1 MNDILEQTYEKY
13 VQYVNPGLAQLMKF
27 ADFGVEMRAEGMYVY
42 DHQGR
47 AYLDFLGGYGTF
59 ALGHRH
65 PKVVEAVKA
74 QLDRM
79 PLSSKVFF
87 NALVAD
93 FCEALA
99 QVLPGTLQYS
109 FLCNSGTEAVEG
121 ALKIARK
128 YTGKHKFIATIG
140 GYHGKSMGSLSATG
154 REQYRQPFY
163 PLVPGF
169 VHVPFGDV
177 DAVAR
182 EMDEDTAGIIL
193 EPIQGEGGIFLPG
206 DDYLPQLRQLCNER
220 GVLLI
225 VDEVQTGLGR
235 TGKMFAVEHYGV
247 QPDIITLAKALGGG
261 VVPSGAFSAT
271 ADIWEKSFGD
281 NPLIHTSTFGGN
293 PLACA
298 AGIATLQVL
307 QEERLPERAAERGE
321 QLLGGL
327 RSVQQQYPDV
337 VTAVRGKGLMVGVEF
352 GNEDVAKLVI
362 GGMTRRGVIAAYTL
376 NNPRVIRFEPP
387 LIVSAE
393 QVDTAVTV
401 FGESVEEA
409 VKGLKALGLL

>member
-1 MNDILEQTYEKY
+1 MSDILEQTYEKY
-13 VQYVNPGLAQLMKF
+13 LQYVNPGLAQLMKF
-27 ADFGVEMRAEGMYVY
+27 ADFGVEMRAEGMFVY
-42 DHQGR
+42 DHHGR

-74 QLDRM
+74 QLDRI

-87 NALVAD
+87 SALVAD

-99 QVLPGTLQYS
+99 KVLPGNLQYS

-128 YTGKHKFIATIG
+128 FTSKHKFIATVG

-206 DDYLPQLRQLCNER
+206 DDYLPKLRALCTER
-220 GVLLI
+220 KTLLI
-225 VDEVQTGLGR
+225 IDEVQTGLGR
-235 TGKMFAVEHYGV
+235 TGRMFAVEHWGV

-261 VVPSGAFSAT
+261 VVPSGAFSST
-271 ADIWEKSFGD
+271 PEIWEKAFGD

-307 QEERLPERAAERGE
+307 QEENLPARAAERGE
-321 QLLGGL
+321 QLITGLGA
-327 RSVQQQYPDV
+327 VQKQYPDV
-337 VTAVRGKGLMVGVEF
+337 VTQVRGKGLMVGVEF
-352 GNEDVAKLVI
+352 AIEDVAKLVI

-387 LIVSAE
+387 LIVSTEQIDAAVSVFAE
-393 QVDTAVTV
+393 A
-401 FGESVEEA
+401 VEES
-409 VKGLKALGLL
+409 VKGLRALGLL

>member
-1 MNDILEQTYEKY
+1 MSDILEQTYEKY
-13 VQYVNPGLAQLMKF
+13 LQYVNPGLAQLMKF
-27 ADFGVEMRAEGMYVY
+27 ADFGVEMRAEGVFVY

-65 PKVVEAVKA
+65 PKVVEAVKT

-87 NALVAD
+87 SALVAD

-99 QVLPGTLQYS
+99 KVLPGNLRYS

-128 YTGKHKFIATIG
+128 FTGKHRFIATVG

-193 EPIQGEGGIFLPG
+193 EPIQGEGGIFLPS
-206 DDYLPQLRQLCNER
+206 DDYLPKLRALCTER
-220 GVLLI
+220 KALLI
-225 VDEVQTGLGR
+225 IDEVQTGLGR
-235 TGKMFAVEHYGV
+235 TGKMFAVEHWGV

-261 VVPSGAFSAT
+261 VVPSGAFSST
-271 ADIWEKSFGD
+271 PEIWEKAFGD

-298 AGIATLQVL
+298 AGITALQVL
-307 QEERLPERAAERGE
+307 QEENLPARAAERGA
-321 QLLGGL
+321 QLVTGL
-327 RSVQQQYPDV
+327 SAVQQQYPDV
-337 VTAVRGKGLMVGVEF
+337 VTQVRGKGLMLGVEF
-352 GNEDVAKLVI
+352 ANEDVAKLVI

-393 QVDTAVTV
+393 QIDTAVSV
-401 FGESVEEA
+401 FAESVEES
-409 VKGLKALGLL
+409 VKGLRALGLL

>member
-1 MNDILEQTYEKY
+1 MEDILEQTYEKY
-13 VQYVNPGLAQLMKF
+13 LQYVNPGLAQLMKF
-27 ADFGVEMRAEGMYVY
+27 ADFGVEIRAEGMYVY
-42 DHQGR
+42 DHRGN

-87 NALVAD
+87 STLVAD

-99 QVLPGTLQYS
+99 RVLPGDLQYS

-128 YTGKHKFIATIG
+128 YTGKHKFIATVG

-182 EMDEDTAGIIL
+182 EMDDDTAGIIL
-193 EPIQGEGGIFLPG
+193 EPIQGEGGIFLP
-206 DDYLPQLRQLCNER
+206 DEDYLPSLRQLCTER
-220 GVLLI
+220 GALLI

-247 QPDIITLAKALGGG
+247 VPDIITLAKALGGG

-271 ADIWEKSFGD
+271 PQIWHKAFGD

-307 QEERLPERAAERGE
+307 QEEQLPQRAAERGE
-321 QLLGGL
+321 QLLAGL
-327 RSVQQQYPDV
+327 SDVQQEYADV
-337 VTAVRGKGLMVGVEF
+337 VTQVRGKGLMIGVEF
-352 GNEDVAKLVI
+352 SNEDVAKLVI
-362 GGMTRRGVIAAYTL
+362 AGMTRRGVIAAYTL

-387 LIVSAE
+387 LIVTSE
-393 QVDTAVTV
+393 QVETAVSV
-401 FGESVEEA
+401 FAEAVQESVT
-409 VKGLKALGLL
+409 GLRSLGLL

>member
-1 MNDILEQTYEKY
+1 MSDILEQTYEKY
-13 VQYVNPGLAQLMKF
+13 LQYVNPGLAQLMKF
-27 ADFGVEMRAEGMYVY
+27 ADFGVEMRAEGMFVY
-42 DHQGR
+42 DHRGR

-65 PKVVEAVKA
+65 PKVVEAVQA
-74 QLDRM
+74 QLNRM

-87 NALVAD
+87 SALVAD

-99 QVLPGTLQYS
+99 SVLPGELQYS

-128 YTGKHKFIATIG
+128 FTGKHKFIATVG

-163 PLVPGF
+163 PLLPGF

-177 DAVAR
+177 EAVAR

-193 EPIQGEGGIFLPG
+193 EPIQGEGGIFLPN
-206 DDYLPQLRQLCNER
+206 DDYLPKLRELCTER
-220 GVLLI
+220 GALLI
-225 VDEVQTGLGR
+225 IDEVQTGLGR
-235 TGKMFAVEHYGV
+235 TGKMFAVEHWGV

-261 VVPSGAFSAT
+261 VVPSGAFSSTPA
-271 ADIWEKSFGD
+271 IWEKAFGD

-307 QEERLPERAAERGE
+307 QEENLPACAAERGR
-321 QLLGGL
+321 QLLAGL
-327 RSVQQQYPDV
+327 TGVQQQYPDV
-337 VTAVRGKGLMVGVEF
+337 VTQVRGKGLMVGVEF
-352 GNEDVAKLVI
+352 AVEDVAKLVI

-387 LIVSAE
+387 LIVSTE
-393 QVDTAVTV
+393 QIDTAVSV
-401 FGESVEEA
+401 FAEAVEESVQ
-409 VKGLKALGLL
+409 GLRALGLL

>member
-1 MNDILEQTYEKY
+1 MSDLRERTYEKY
-13 VQYVNPGLAQLMKF
+13 LQYVNPGLAQLMKF

-42 DHQGR
+42 DHTGR

-65 PKVVEAVKA
+65 PCVLQAVKE

-87 NALVAD
+87 SALVAD

-99 QVLPGTLQYS
+99 QIAPGDLQYS

-121 ALKIARK
+121 AIKIARK
-128 YTGKHKFIATIG
+128 YTGKHKFIATVG

-154 REQYRQPFY
+154 REQYREPFY

-169 VHVPFGDV
+169 VHVPFNNV
-177 DAVAR
+177 DAVAQ
-182 EMDEDTAGIIL
+182 EMDDDTAGVII
-193 EPIQGEGGIFLPG
+193 EPIQGEGGIFPP
-206 DDYLPQLRQLCNER
+206 DEDYLPRLRQLCTER
-220 GVLLI
+220 GALLI

-235 TGKMFAVEHYGV
+235 TGKMFAVEHWQV
-247 QPDIITLAKALGGG
+247 QPDIVTLAKALGGG
-261 VVPSGAFSAT
+261 VVPSGAFMSTPA
-271 ADIWEKSFGD
+271 IWERAFGD

-298 AGIATLQVL
+298 AGIATLQVI
-307 QEERLPERAAERGE
+307 QEENLPERAAQRGK
-321 QLLGGL
+321 QLLEGL
-327 RSVQQQYPDV
+327 SIVQQQYPDV
-337 VTAVRGKGLMVGVEF
+337 LTQVRGRGLMVGVEF
-352 GNEDVAKLVI
+352 ALEDVAKLVI
-362 GGMTRRGVIAAYTL
+362 SGMNHRNVIAAYTL

-387 LIVSAE
+387 LIVSPE
-393 QVDTAVTV
+393 QVDTAVQV
-401 FGESVEEA
+401 FAEAVQEA

>member
-1 MNDILEQTYEKY
+1 MSDIRENTYEKY

-27 ADFGVEMRAEGMYVY
+27 ADFGVEMRAEGVYVY
-42 DHQGR
+42 DHTGR

-65 PKVVEAVKA
+65 PKVVQAVKE

-87 NALVAD
+87 SALVAD

-99 QVLPGTLQYS
+99 KVLPGDLQYS

-128 YTGKHKFIATIG
+128 YTGKHKFIATLG

-154 REQYRQPFY
+154 REQYREPFY

-182 EMDEDTAGIIL
+182 EMDDDTAGVIV
-193 EPIQGEGGIFLPG
+193 EPIQGEGGIFLPA
-206 DDYLPQLRQLCNER
+206 DDYLPRLRELCTAHNA
-220 GVLLI
+220 LLI

-235 TGKMFAVEHYGV
+235 TGKMFAVEHWGV

-261 VVPSGAFSAT
+261 VVPSGAFCST
-271 ADIWEKSFGD
+271 PEIWNRAFSD

-307 QEERLPERAAERGE
+307 QEENLPTRAEAHGE
-321 QLLGGL
+321 QLLGQL
-327 RSVQQQYPDV
+327 RAIQQDYPDV
-337 VTAVRGKGLMVGVEF
+337 LTQVRGKGLMVGVEF
-352 GNEDVAKLVI
+352 ALEDVAKLVI
-362 GGMTRRGVIAAYTL
+362 AGMTRRGLIAAYTL

-387 LIVSAE
+387 LIVTAE
-393 QVDTAVTV
+393 QIDTAVSV
-401 FGESVEEA
+401 FAESVQES
-409 VKGLKALGLL
+409 VKGLQALGLL

>member
-1 MNDILEQTYEKY
+1 MSDLLERTYSKY
-13 VQYVNPGLAQLMKF
+13 LQYVNPGLAQLMKF
-27 ADFGVEMRAEGMYVY
+27 ADFGVEMHAEGMYVY
-42 DHQGR
+42 DHTGR

-87 NALVAD
+87 SALVAD

-99 QVLPGTLQYS
+99 RVLPGNLQYS

-128 YTGKHKFIATIG
+128 VTGKHKFIATVG

-169 VHVPFGDV
+169 VHVPFGNA
-177 DAVAR
+177 DAVGQ
-182 EMDEDTAGIIL
+182 EMDEDTAGVIV
-193 EPIQGEGGIFLPG
+193 EPIQGEGGIFMPS
-206 DDYLPQLRQLCNER
+206 DDYLPTLREICTRHNA
-220 GVLLI
+220 LLI

-235 TGKMFAVEHYGV
+235 TGKMFAVEHWNV

-261 VVPSGAFSAT
+261 VMPSGAFSST
-271 ADIWEKSFGD
+271 PDIWEKAFGD

-307 QEERLPERAAERGE
+307 QEENLPARAGERGE
-321 QLLGGL
+321 QLLKGL
-327 RSVQQQYPDV
+327 NTVRLKYPDI
-337 VTAVRGKGLMVGVEF
+337 VTQVRGKGLMVGVEF
-352 GNEDVAKLVI
+352 AVEDVAKLVI
-362 GGMTRRGVIAAYTL
+362 AGMTRRGVIAAYTL

-393 QVDTAVTV
+393 QIDTAVSV
-401 FGESVEEA
+401 FADSVEES
-409 VKGLKALGLL
+409 VTGLKSLGLL

>member
-1 MNDILEQTYEKY
+1 MSDILEQTYEKY
-13 VQYVNPGLAQLMKF
+13 MQYVNPGLAQLMKF
-27 ADFGVEMRAEGMYVY
+27 ADFGVEMHAEGVFVY
-42 DHQGR
+42 DHTGR

-87 NALVAD
+87 SALVAN

-99 QVLPGTLQYS
+99 QVLPGDLRYS

-128 YTGKHKFIATIG
+128 FTGKHKFIATLG

-169 VHVPFGDV
+169 VHVPFGDI
-177 DAVAR
+177 DAVAQ
-182 EMDEDTAGIIL
+182 EMDEDTAGIIV
-193 EPIQGEGGIFLPG
+193 EPIQGEGGIFLPP
-206 DDYLPQLRQLCNER
+206 DDYLPKLRELCTKRNA
-220 GVLLI
+220 LLI

-235 TGKMFAVEHYGV
+235 TGTMFAVEHWGV
-247 QPDIITLAKALGGG
+247 VPDIITLAKALGGG
-261 VVPSGAFSAT
+261 VVPSGAFSST
-271 ADIWEKSFGD
+271 PQIWERAFGD

-307 QEERLPERAAERGE
+307 QEENLPARAAQRGE
-321 QLLGGL
+321 QLISGL
-327 RSVQQQYPDV
+327 SAVQQQYPDV
-337 VTAVRGKGLMVGVEF
+337 VTSVRGKGLMVGVEF
-352 GNEDVAKLVI
+352 ALEDVAKLVI

-393 QVDTAVTV
+393 QIDTAVSV
-401 FGESVEEA
+401 FAEALEES
-409 VKGLKALGLL
+409 VKGLKSLGLL

>member
-65 PKVVEAVKA
+65 PKVVEAVKS

-206 DDYLPQLRQLCNER
+206 DDYLPQLRQLCDER
-220 GVLLI
+220 GALLI

-271 ADIWEKSFGD
+271 PDIWEKSFGD

-307 QEERLPERAAERGE
+307 QEEGLPERAAERGE

-327 RSVQQQYPDV
+327 RSVQQQYPHV

>member
-1 MNDILEQTYEKY
+1 MSDILEQTYAKY
-13 VQYVNPGLAQLMKF
+13 MQYVNPGLAQLMKF
-27 ADFGVEMRAEGMYVY
+27 ADFGVEMYAEGMYVY
-42 DHQGR
+42 DHTGR

-65 PKVVEAVKA
+65 PRVVEAVKA
-74 QLDRM
+74 QLDKM

-87 NALVAD
+87 SALVAD

-99 QVLPGTLQYS
+99 KVLPGDLQYS

-128 YTGKHKFIATIG
+128 YTGKHKFIATVG

-169 VHVPFGDV
+169 VHVPFGDA
-177 DAVAR
+177 DAAAR
-182 EMDEDTAGIIL
+182 EMDEDTAGIIV

-206 DDYLPQLRQLCNER
+206 DDYLPRLRELCTER
-220 GVLLI
+220 NALLI

-235 TGKMFAVEHYGV
+235 TGKMFAVQHWEV
-247 QPDIITLAKALGGG
+247 QPDIMTLAKALGGG

-271 ADIWEKSFGD
+271 PQIWEKAFGD

-307 QEERLPERAAERGE
+307 QEENLPARAAERGE
-321 QLLGGL
+321 QLLSGL
-327 RSVQQQYPDV
+327 SAVQQQYPDV
-337 VTAVRGKGLMVGVEF
+337 VTQVRGKGLMVGVEF

-393 QVDTAVTV
+393 QIDTAVSV
-401 FGESVEEA
+401 FAESVDES
-409 VKGLKALGLL
+409 VKGLKALGLM

>member
-1 MNDILEQTYEKY
+1 MSDILEQTYEKY
-13 VQYVNPGLAQLMKF
+13 LQYVNPGLAQLMKF
-27 ADFGVEMRAEGMYVY
+27 ADFGVEMRAEGMMVY
-42 DHQGR
+42 DHAGR

-87 NALVAD
+87 SALVAD

-99 QVLPGTLQYS
+99 LVLPGDLRYS

-128 YTGKHKFIATIG
+128 YTGKHKFIATLG

-177 DAVAR
+177 DAVAQ
-182 EMDEDTAGIIL
+182 EMDDDTAGIIV
-193 EPIQGEGGIFLPG
+193 EPIQGEGGIFLPL
-206 DDYLPQLRQLCNER
+206 DDYLPSLRQLCTER
-220 GVLLI
+220 NALLI

-235 TGKMFAVEHYGV
+235 TGAMFAVEHWDV

-261 VVPSGAFSAT
+261 VVPSGAFSST
-271 ADIWEKSFGD
+271 REIWEKAFGD

-307 QEERLPERAAERGE
+307 QEEDLPVRAAQRGE
-321 QLLGGL
+321 QLLTGL
-327 RSVQQQYPDV
+327 SAVQRDYPDI
-337 VTAVRGKGLMVGVEF
+337 VTQVRGKGLMVGVEF
-352 GNEDVAKLVI
+352 SIEDVAKLVI

-387 LIVSAE
+387 LIVSPE
-393 QVDTAVTV
+393 HIDTAVSA
-401 FGESVEEA
+401 FAESLDES
-409 VKGLKALGLL
+409 VKGLRALGLL

>member
-1 MNDILEQTYEKY
+1 MSDILEQTYEKY
-13 VQYVNPGLAQLMKF
+13 LQYVNPGLAQLMKF
-27 ADFGVEMRAEGMYVY
+27 ADFGVEMRAEGMMVY
-42 DHQGR
+42 DHAGR

-87 NALVAD
+87 SALVAD

-99 QVLPGTLQYS
+99 LVLPGDLRYS

-128 YTGKHKFIATIG
+128 YTGKHKFIATLG

-177 DAVAR
+177 DAVAQ
-182 EMDEDTAGIIL
+182 EMDDDTAGIIV
-193 EPIQGEGGIFLPG
+193 EPIQGEGGIFLPL
-206 DDYLPQLRQLCNER
+206 DDYLPSLRQLCTER
-220 GVLLI
+220 NALLI

-235 TGKMFAVEHYGV
+235 TGAMFAVEHWDV

-261 VVPSGAFSAT
+261 VVPSGAFSST
-271 ADIWEKSFGD
+271 REIWEKAFGD

-307 QEERLPERAAERGE
+307 QEEDLPVRAAQRGE
-321 QLLGGL
+321 QLLTGL
-327 RSVQQQYPDV
+327 SAVQRDYPDI
-337 VTAVRGKGLMVGVEF
+337 VTQVRGKGLMVGVEF
-352 GNEDVAKLVI
+352 SIEDVAKLVI

-387 LIVSAE
+387 LIVSPE
-393 QVDTAVTV
+393 NIDTAVSA
-401 FGESVEEA
+401 FAESLDES
-409 VKGLKALGLL
+409 VKGLRALGLL

>member
-1 MNDILEQTYEKY
+1 MSDILEQTYEKY
-13 VQYVNPGLAQLMKF
+13 LQYVNPGLAQLMKF
-27 ADFGVEMRAEGMYVY
+27 ADFGVEMRAEGMMVY
-42 DHQGR
+42 DHAGR

-87 NALVAD
+87 SALVAD

-99 QVLPGTLQYS
+99 LVLPGDLRYS

-128 YTGKHKFIATIG
+128 YTGKHKFIATLG

-177 DAVAR
+177 DAVAQ
-182 EMDEDTAGIIL
+182 EMDDDTAGIIV
-193 EPIQGEGGIFLPG
+193 EPIQGEGGIFLPL
-206 DDYLPQLRQLCNER
+206 DDYLPSLRQLCTER
-220 GVLLI
+220 NALLI

-235 TGKMFAVEHYGV
+235 TGAMFAVEHWDV

-261 VVPSGAFSAT
+261 VVPSGAFSST
-271 ADIWEKSFGD
+271 PEIWEKAFGD

-307 QEERLPERAAERGE
+307 QEEDLPVRAAQRGE
-321 QLLGGL
+321 QLLTGL
-327 RSVQQQYPDV
+327 SAVQRDYPDI
-337 VTAVRGKGLMVGVEF
+337 VTQVRGKGLMVGVEF
-352 GNEDVAKLVI
+352 SIEDVAKLVI

-387 LIVSAE
+387 LIVSPE
-393 QVDTAVTV
+393 NIDTAVSA
-401 FGESVEEA
+401 FAESLDES
-409 VKGLKALGLL
+409 VKGLRALGLL

>member
-1 MNDILEQTYEKY
+1 MSDILEQTYEKY
-13 VQYVNPGLAQLMKF
+13 LQYVNPGLAQLMKF

-42 DHQGR
+42 DHTGR

-65 PKVVEAVKA
+65 PRVVEAVKA
-74 QLDRM
+74 QLDKM

-87 NALVAD
+87 CTLVAD

-99 QVLPGTLQYS
+99 KVLPGDLQYS

-128 YTGKHKFIATIG
+128 YTGKHKFIATVG

-193 EPIQGEGGIFLPG
+193 EPIQGEGGIFLPP
-206 DDYLPQLRQLCNER
+206 DDYLPKLRQLCDER
-220 GVLLI
+220 GALLI

-235 TGKMFAVEHYGV
+235 TGSMFAVQHWGI

-271 ADIWEKSFGD
+271 PPIWEQSFGD

-307 QEERLPERAAERGE
+307 QEENLPARAAERGA
-321 QLLGGL
+321 QLLRGL
-327 RSVQQQYPDV
+327 NAVQQEYPDV
-337 VTAVRGKGLMVGVEF
+337 VTQVRGKGLMVGVEF
-352 GNEDVAKLVI
+352 SNEDMAKLVI

-393 QVDTAVTV
+393 QIDTAVSI
-401 FGESVEEA
+401 FAESVDES
-409 VKGLKALGLL
+409 VKGLKALGLM